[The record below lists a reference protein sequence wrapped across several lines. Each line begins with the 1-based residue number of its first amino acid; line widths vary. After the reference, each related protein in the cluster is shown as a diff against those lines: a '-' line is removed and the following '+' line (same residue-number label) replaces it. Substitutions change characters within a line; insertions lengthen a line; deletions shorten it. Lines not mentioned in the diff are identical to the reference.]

1 MLNIIIVLAAVNFV
15 ELACIGLCI
24 ALLRESY
31 LKIKDASAL
40 LPVNLNTTRFDENDA
55 DPEDFSEELLLVNWP
70 KEDNG
75 NVSRGMLDDDAVIS
89 QRIMANNFEIFNL
102 KER

>member
-1 MLNIIIVLAAVNFV
+1 MLNVIIVLAAVNFV

-40 LPVNLNTTRFDENDA
+40 LPVNLNTTRFDEDD
-55 DPEDFSEELLLVNWP
+55 DPEDFSEELLPANWDEENYGP
-70 KEDNG
+70 
-75 NVSRGMLDDDAVIS
+75 VR
-89 QRIMANNFEIFNL
+89 R
-102 KER
+102 